1 MIVNI
6 EELAKSIDST
16 LVKADASEGDIR
28 KLCDDAKEFNFASV
42 VVNPCFVKV
51 AAGLLKDTPV
61 RVGTVVGFPLGA
73 QTTTEKCFETI
84 NNIVNGASEIDFVM
98 NIGFLKSRQYD
109 EAYRDI
115 KAVVVSAKR
124 GQMKNPSL
132 TIMTKVIIEACYLTE
147 EEKKIACKIAEKCG
161 VDFVKT
167 STGYGSVGATED
179 DVRMLR
185 RSLPLSIG
193 IKASGGIY
201 SLEQVDKF
209 MELGATRIGTSSAA
223 KIMQEYLTL
232 NKSKA

>member
-98 NIGFLKSRQYD
+98 NVGFLKSRQYD
-109 EAYRDI
+109 EVYRDI

-167 STGYGSVGATED
+167 STGYGSAGATED